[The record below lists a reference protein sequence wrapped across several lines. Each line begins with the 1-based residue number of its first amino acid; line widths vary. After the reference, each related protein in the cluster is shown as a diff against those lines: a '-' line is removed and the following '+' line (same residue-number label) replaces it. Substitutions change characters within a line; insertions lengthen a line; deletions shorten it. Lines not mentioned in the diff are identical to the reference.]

1 MAETERE
8 SYVYVRLKRPE
19 GYEDV
24 HPELLV
30 ADANIHSAFEPEIV
44 ASHPEEAVAQ
54 RLLPAEQ
61 WVEEAERLVKLA
73 TESAIN
79 AGIAAMCDEAAVS
92 RKRDDEANEAEAR
105 LLSHLRQPVAGQT
118 KA

>member
-54 RLLPAEQ
+54 RLLDV
-61 WVEEAERLVKLA
+61 VEKAKAVASHAPRS
-73 TESAIN
+73 SAQID
-79 AGIAAMCDEAAVS
+79 ADWDALRTA
-92 RKRDDEANEAEAR
+92 
-105 LLSHLRQPVAGQT
+105 LSSMEKTNGL
-118 KA
+118 